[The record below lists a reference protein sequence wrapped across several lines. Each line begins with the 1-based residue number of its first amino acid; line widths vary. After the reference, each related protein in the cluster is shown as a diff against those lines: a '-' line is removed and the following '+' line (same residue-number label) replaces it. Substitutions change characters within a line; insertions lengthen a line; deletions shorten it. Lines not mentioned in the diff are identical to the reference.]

1 MLYNLLLGAAV
12 LLAVA
17 IISLVLLQQG
27 RGADT
32 GAAFG
37 GGASGTVFGSRGSA
51 TFLSRVTAGAAALF
65 FVNCL
70 ALAWL
75 VRAEPETPSLL
86 DAAPP
91 AALEAAPA
99 APDPTA
105 DIPQ

>member
-1 MLYNLLLGAAV
+1 MLYNFLLGAAV
-12 LLAVA
+12 LLAIA

-75 VRAEPETPSLL
+75 VRAEPEMPSLI

-91 AALEAAPA
+91 AAAAEAPA

-105 DIPQ
+105 DIPE